1 MAEVVKQYLRLLGK
15 DGKRC
20 IVAHRAGRLGTGT
33 AHRGDDALNVFAA
46 VSEGAEQAVVILFL
60 VGHLAT
66 RFEFVQFHAVV
77 CQPISV
83 RMRIGKLLLY
93 LSVIIYLA
101 FFRVDKQYLA
111 RLETPLFLN
120 LAGFKAHHADFGSD
134 NHHIVFSDK
143 IAGRAQT
150 IAVEHTAG
158 IPSVAEHEGGG
169 TVPRLH
175 QDGMVF
181 VEGFQVFRYG
191 ILLVEVF
198 GHKHRHRMGQTHAGG
213 NKELQHV
220 IQRGTV
226 AHARLHDGTDFIHI
240 GNARRGEDAFAG
252 FHPTPVSAYRI
263 DFPVM
268 RQQAERLRKAPCG
281 KSIGAEA
288 RMHKGNAA
296 REILTDQIRVIMP
309 QLHRFQHAFIDN
321 ISGGQR
327 GYVEI
332 ALRIKR
338 QLADVIFNPF
348 ADNV

>member
-1 MAEVVKQYLRLLGK
+1 MGY
-15 DGKRC
+15 
-20 IVAHRAGRLGTGT
+20 
-33 AHRGDDALNVFAA
+33 
-46 VSEGAEQAVVILFL
+46 
-60 VGHLAT
+60 LAT

-93 LSVIIYLA
+93 FPVIIYLS
-101 FFRVDKQYLA
+101 FFRVNKQYLA
-111 RLETPLFLN
+111 RLKATLFLN
-120 LAGFKAHHADFGSD
+120 IAGFKAHHADFGSD
-134 NHHIVFSDK
+134 NHHVVFGDK
-143 IAGRAQT
+143 ITGGTQT
-150 IAVEHTAG
+150 IAVKHTAG
-158 IPSVAEHEGGG
+158 IPSVAEHQGSR

-175 QDGMVF
+175 QYGMIF

-198 GHKHRHRMGQTHAGG
+198 GHQHRHCMRQTHAGG
-213 NKELQHV
+213 NKKLQHV

-226 AHARLHDGTDFIHI
+226 AHARLYDGTDFIHV

-252 FHPTPVSAYRI
+252 FHPTPISTYRI

-268 RQQAERLRKAPCG
+268 RQQAERLRKAPSG

-296 REILTDQIRVIMP
+296 REIQADQIRVIMP
-309 QLHRFQHAFIDN
+309 QLHRFQHALIDN

-327 GYVEI
+327 GDVEI
-332 ALRIKR
+332 ALRIQR
-338 QLADVIFNPF
+338 QLADVILNPF
-348 ADNV
+348 ADNVKFQFKRLLIIASGDKQLLDVRFVIQSLLSQNG